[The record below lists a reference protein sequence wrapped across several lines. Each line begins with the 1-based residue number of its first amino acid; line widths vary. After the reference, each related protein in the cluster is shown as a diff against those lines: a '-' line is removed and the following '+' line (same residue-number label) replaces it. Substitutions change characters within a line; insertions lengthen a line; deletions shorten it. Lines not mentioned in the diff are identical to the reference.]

1 MKFCGLIL
9 FMIFT
14 TFSYS
19 QNTGQSLENAFVNR
33 SHEMLRQFFLDWSN
47 KVPTITVDELS
58 NFNDTIRQTYD
69 VFTAFYK
76 PHRIDSLGGSEF
88 GNEVY
93 KFAEFL
99 IVQNNLR
106 IYFTEK
112 IFYTEPEIDSF
123 IVDYVNKNIFTDSTR
138 EMLLKRDQGRLS
150 SEVLSKLG
158 PYDNIFAAKK
168 KLLTDSIVNFRPV
181 INCDGKLPLYL
192 TPAYDSI
199 LNQFLGEE
207 YIPLGHY
214 DIMMPAYATELSKTK
229 SEFLE
234 KFVKIFYGH
243 WGGYW
248 QLLSYPEAFS
258 VTFDKNM
265 QYAKIN
271 FRMIYEGGE
280 AMLKKLNGKWTLISA
295 RSTWI
300 E

>member
-1 MKFCGLIL
+1 MKCCGLIL
-9 FMIFT
+9 LIVFT
-14 TFSYS
+14 TYAYS
-19 QNTGQSLENAFVNR
+19 QSAGQSLENAFVNR

-47 KVPTITVDELS
+47 KVPTITEDELL
-58 NFNDTIRQTYD
+58 NLNDTIRQTYD

-99 IVQNNLR
+99 IVQNKLR

-123 IVDYVNKNIFTDSTR
+123 IVDYVNKNISTDSTR
-138 EMLLKRDQGRLS
+138 EKLLKRDQGKLS
-150 SEVLSKLG
+150 REVLSKLG

-192 TPAYDSI
+192 TPAYDSL

-207 YIPLGHY
+207 HIPLGDY
-214 DIMMPAYATELSKTK
+214 DIMMPAHATELSKTK

-234 KFVKIFYGH
+234 KYVKIFYGH

-258 VTFDKNM
+258 VTFDKYM
-265 QYAKIN
+265 QYARID

>member
-9 FMIFT
+9 LMVFT
-14 TFSYS
+14 IYAYS
-19 QNTGQSLENAFVNR
+19 QSAGQSLENAFVNR
-33 SHEMLRQFFLDWSN
+33 SHEMLRQFFLEWSN
-47 KVPTITVDELS
+47 KVPTITEDELS
-58 NFNDTIRQTYD
+58 NLNDTIRQTYD

-93 KFAEFL
+93 KFEEFL
-99 IVQNNLR
+99 IVQNKLR

-112 IFYTEPEIDSF
+112 IFYTEHEIDSF
-123 IVDYVNKNIFTDSTR
+123 IVDYVNKNISTDSTR
-138 EMLLKRDQGRLS
+138 EKLLKRDQGKLS
-150 SEVLSKLG
+150 LEVLSKLG
-158 PYDNIFAAKK
+158 PYHNIFVVKNDVLK
-168 KLLTDSIVNFRPV
+168 DSIVNFRPV

-192 TPAYDSI
+192 TPAYDSL

-207 YIPLGHY
+207 YIPLGQY
-214 DIMMPAYATELSKTK
+214 DIMRPAYATELSKTK

-234 KFVKIFYGH
+234 KYVRIFYGH

-258 VTFDKNM
+258 VKFDKDM
-265 QYAKIN
+265 QYARID